1 MSCGEEKIL
10 ALAMPVSE
18 EELVAEVTVTV
29 EVEREPGT
37 VMRLVTNELMVDRL
51 VEVPSTSVEE

>member
-1 MSCGEEKIL
+1 
-10 ALAMPVSE
+10 MPVSE

-37 VMRLVTNELMVDRL
+37 VMRLVTKEVIVDRL